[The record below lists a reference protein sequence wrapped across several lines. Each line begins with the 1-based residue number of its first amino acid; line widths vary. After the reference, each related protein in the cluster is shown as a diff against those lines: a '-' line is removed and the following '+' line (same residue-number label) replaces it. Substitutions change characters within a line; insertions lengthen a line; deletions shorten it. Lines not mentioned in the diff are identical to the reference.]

1 MVQKLGEKMVGTLG
15 DVECFSFYP
24 TKNMTTGE
32 GGMLT
37 TNQEEIFQRIV
48 NIRNHGRINNQ
59 MGTYEH
65 EGFGLNLRTTDIAS
79 AIGRVQLKKKV
90 TIIQFSQR
98 KER

>member
-1 MVQKLGEKMVGTLG
+1 
-15 DVECFSFYP
+15 
-24 TKNMTTGE
+24 MTTGE

-48 NIRNHGRINNQ
+48 SIRNRGRINNQ

-79 AIGRVQLKKKV
+79 AIGRVQFEKV